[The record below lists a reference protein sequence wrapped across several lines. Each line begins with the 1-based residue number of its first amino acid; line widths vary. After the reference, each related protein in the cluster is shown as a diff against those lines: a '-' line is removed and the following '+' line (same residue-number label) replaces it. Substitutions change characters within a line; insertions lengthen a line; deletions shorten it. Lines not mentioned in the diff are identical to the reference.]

1 MNYDEMP
8 TGRELDALV
17 AEKVMG
23 LERREWKP
31 YAAPE
36 GWFPKDAPSCN
47 WRDEN
52 DRFHDPEGYESHLPL
67 YSFDIA
73 AAWEVVGSSAC
84 EYGHKFSLEYEH
96 DVWYACVSGMYE
108 AQADT
113 APLAICRAALKAVGA
128 AA

>member
-1 MNYDEMP
+1 MSDEP
-8 TGRELDALV
+8 LAGPDLDALI

-23 LERREWKP
+23 LEWRPWKP
-31 YAAPE
+31 YGAPE
-36 GWFPKDAPSCN
+36 GWFPKGAPTYD

-52 DRFHDPEGYESHLPL
+52 GHAHNPEGYKSDLPL